1 MSFNERSLCL
11 NLNWRE
17 FSIKGGCLVI
27 AKRMPVRELLISA
40 EHSRLVEVF
49 YVVKVKL
56 RL

>member
-17 FSIKGGCLVI
+17 FSIKGGSLVI
-27 AKRMPVRELLISA
+27 AKRMPVRELLNSA

-49 YVVKVKL
+49 
-56 RL
+56 